1 MALSQAAM
9 VRPGFERGARI
20 AALGIVMAIIAQ
32 SSASAAKRD
41 CGTSQTEM
49 KLCAADAANAV
60 AAKMNRLYQKLMKKV
75 VEETNER
82 RLCEAQA
89 AWLDYRTKQ
98 CQFATAGFEGG
109 SIRPMLVADW
119 YPIMTADRIQQIELD
134 LNCREVE
141 FCGHQ

>member
-1 MALSQAAM
+1 
-9 VRPGFERGARI
+9 
-20 AALGIVMAIIAQ
+20 
-32 SSASAAKRD
+32 
-41 CGTSQTEM
+41 M

-109 SIRPMLVADW
+109 EHQADARGRLVSHYD
-119 YPIMTADRIQQIELD
+119 
-134 LNCREVE
+134 
-141 FCGHQ
+141 G